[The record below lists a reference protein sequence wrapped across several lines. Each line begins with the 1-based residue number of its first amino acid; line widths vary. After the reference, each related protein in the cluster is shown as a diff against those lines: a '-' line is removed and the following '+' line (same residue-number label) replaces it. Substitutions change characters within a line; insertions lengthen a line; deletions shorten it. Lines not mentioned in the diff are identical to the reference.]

1 MSLTKRISLCFF
13 ILYLFVASATIVISY
28 FNCRNEVYS
37 NILSEYEEYFRI
49 TENNFHVFFED
60 IESDLLSMSQI
71 PVVRTADENNVTS
84 FLNADESSFQYHYS
98 DEELRIISLFNTYR
112 LSHPHVNSVYM
123 GRENGSFVRSHP
135 RSSPTRYDPR
145 ERPWYQLALDHPD
158 GIQMTEPYP
167 SITNP
172 DINIATVLA
181 LKDHSGQVF
190 GVIGMDVTIQDLS
203 AEMNKVKLSYDGS
216 MEFLNSSGIVLFSP
230 LEENLYTTKQLDYDL
245 PELYKN
251 EKYSILNHEDHYEI
265 ISSTEILNGH
275 FVASI
280 PARTVKEAIWLTV
293 ESRVIFITFLILIV
307 AGFTFLFMEW
317 IILRPLR
324 DMQSSLTQSR
334 YDAVPMTMNIKSYG
348 EIRDFQNEYNRLVQ
362 AVNHEKTEL
371 EKVKALTVTSLVSL
385 AEIRDHETGLHIIR
399 TQKYVEL
406 LSSAYNNLFQDKKI
420 NEYKMSIMVQC
431 APLHDIGKVAIPD
444 HILLKPGKL
453 THEEFDIMK
462 MHTVYGKETI
472 VRGNVGL
479 TDSMF
484 IDTVVNI
491 VYHHHERWNGSGYP
505 LGLRTSSIPIEARI
519 MAVADVYDAVTT
531 NRIYKSAV
539 SHEEA
544 VSILKQGAG
553 IEFDPDM
560 IQAFLKVEQTFK
572 AISEFYS
579 EN

>member
-190 GVIGMDVTIQDLS
+190 GVIGMDVTIQDLA
-203 AEMNKVKLSYDGS
+203 AEMNKVELSYDGS

>member
-49 TENNFHVFFED
+49 TENNFQIFFED

-71 PVVRTADENNVTS
+71 PVVRTANENNLTS
-84 FLNADESSFQYHYS
+84 FLNADESTFQYHYS
-98 DEELRIISLFNTYR
+98 DEELRIISLFNTYQ

-123 GRENGSFVRSHP
+123 GRDNGSFVRSHP

-145 ERPWYQLALDHPD
+145 ERPWYQLALEHPD

-167 SITNP
+167 SVTNP

-181 LKDHSGQVF
+181 LKGHSGQVF

-203 AEMNKVKLSYDGS
+203 AEMNKVELSYDGS

-230 LEENLYTTKQLDYDL
+230 LEEHLYTIKQLNYDL

-251 EKYSILNHEDHYEI
+251 EQYSLLNHEDHYEI

-275 FVASI
+275 FIASI

-307 AGFTFLFMEW
+307 AGFIFLFMEW

-324 DMQSSLTQSR
+324 DMQSSLSQSR
-334 YDAVPMTMNIKSYG
+334 YNAVPMTMDIKSYG

-362 AVNHEKTEL
+362 AVNHEKNEL

>member
-203 AEMNKVKLSYDGS
+203 AEMNKVELSYDGS

>member
-71 PVVRTADENNVTS
+71 PVVRTADENNLTS

-203 AEMNKVKLSYDGS
+203 AEMNKVELSYDGS

>member
-71 PVVRTADENNVTS
+71 PVLRTADENNLTS

-203 AEMNKVKLSYDGS
+203 AEMNKVELSYDGS

-544 VSILKQGAG
+544 VSILKQGSG

>member
-71 PVVRTADENNVTS
+71 PVVRTADENNLTS

-203 AEMNKVKLSYDGS
+203 AEMNKVELSYDGS

-531 NRIYKSAV
+531 NRIYTSAV